1 MSSEAVPGKGAWTS
15 QQQFEGYVKLLSH
28 GGLGDFGGNFVDFF
42 DKISRP
48 CRSDILVS
56 NGWKL
61 CVLKILII
69 FFSYWPD
76 LVIPYVHMVAIY
88 GLLTSTLTGTTVP
101 VEKVKEISSFVFT
114 FFSLAFTPSSF
125 SKKAKGV
132 AFCPLL
138 WWNQCLISQWLL
150 CQQFVSHLLHDYENQ
165 IKSIIHNAN
174 THCQYWVN
182 SMQRL
187 MN

>member
-1 MSSEAVPGKGAWTS
+1 MSSGSLSGKGAWTS

-28 GGLGDFGGNFVDFF
+28 GGLGDFGGNFFDSS

-88 GLLTSTLTGTTVP
+88 GLQTSTLTGTTVP

-138 WWNQCLISQWLL
+138 WWNQCLIWQL

-174 THCQYWVN
+174 THCQYRVN